1 MLYLTIINVS
11 ELSLF
16 FLIYNIA
23 CVENKL
29 SLFFPLDTL

>member
-1 MLYLTIINVS
+1 MMYLTIINVN

-16 FLIYNIA
+16 FLIYNIE

-29 SLFFPLDTL
+29 SLFLPLDTL